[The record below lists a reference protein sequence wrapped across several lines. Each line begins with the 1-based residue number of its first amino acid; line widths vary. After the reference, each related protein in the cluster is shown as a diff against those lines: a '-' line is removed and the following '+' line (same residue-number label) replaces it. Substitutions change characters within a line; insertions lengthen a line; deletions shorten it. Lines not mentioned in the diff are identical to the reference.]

1 MTCFVVILTAVPASN
16 SRPALAETVPAA
28 AARLGCSGCGTDS
41 YPQSWVWEVNP
52 AVRCLVKM
60 PGYGYLTVFDNS
72 TFTDNGKNTLKTE
85 QNCRTVP
92 VCNVGMGQTAVPCTC
107 EPFFFKDFLS
117 SCCCSL

>member
-1 MTCFVVILTAVPASN
+1 MAVGLTAAHSP
-16 SRPALAETVPAA
+16 
-28 AARLGCSGCGTDS
+28 GF
-41 YPQSWVWEVNP
+41 VNP

-60 PGYGYLTVFDNS
+60 PGCGYLTVFDNS

-107 EPFFFKDFLS
+107 EPFFLKIFSPVVAVVCELK
-117 SCCCSL
+117 